1 MTKCFPGQC
10 DVMFTLTLALLAPHR
25 RHGHRLDG
33 GQLAGRVSA
42 LNLGLGLGL
51 SAARDDGAAR
61 ARPDLQI

>member
-1 MTKCFPGQC
+1 
-10 DVMFTLTLALLAPHR
+10 MFTLTLALLAPHR

-33 GQLAGRVSA
+33 GQLAGPVPA
-42 LNLGLGLGL
+42 LDLGLGLGL

>member
-1 MTKCFPGQC
+1 MGCNVYT
-10 DVMFTLTLALLAPHR
+10 TLTLALLAPHR

-33 GQLAGRVSA
+33 GQLAGRVAA

>member
-10 DVMFTLTLALLAPHR
+10 DVMLPLTLALLAPHR
-25 RHGHRLDG
+25 RHGHGLDG
-33 GQLAGRVSA
+33 GQLAGRVAA

>member
-10 DVMFTLTLALLAPHR
+10 DVMFTLTLALLTPHR

-42 LNLGLGLGL
+42 LDLGLGLGL
-51 SAARDDGAAR
+51 SAARDDGAAG

>member
-1 MTKCFPGQC
+1 
-10 DVMFTLTLALLAPHR
+10 MFTLTLALLAPHR

-33 GQLAGRVSA
+33 GQLAGRVPA

-61 ARPDLQI
+61 AGPDLQI